1 MRERQGTSEEEGLG
15 SDFES
20 FYSTEFEG
28 VLAML
33 YGLVRHRW
41 LAEEIAQEAFIKA
54 HRDWEILS
62 RHPNPVGWVRRVA
75 INLSRS
81 RWRAASAEARAL
93 FRLAGQR
100 SLPAVSIERLDVW
113 DAIRS
118 LPRRQ
123 QEAIVLYYFSDLS
136 IGSIAEALEIAA
148 GTVRA
153 TLHQARQRLA
163 VELGGEL

>member
-1 MRERQGTSEEEGLG
+1 MREIQSTSEEGRVG
-15 SDFES
+15 PSFDS
-20 FYSTEFEG
+20 FYSAQFEG

-33 YGLVRHRW
+33 FGLVRHRW

-62 RHPNPVGWVRRVA
+62 DHPNLVGWVRRVA

-93 FRLAGQR
+93 LRLAGQR
-100 SLPAVSIERLDVW
+100 TVPEPVIERLDVW